1 MILLMWANSPRHT
14 FGIRRAGLANGYVLA
29 CETNVGAPRSR
40 MALGTPIVSH
50 MARFTDLA
58 VSILVCLSMGATR
71 RDTWKCHRDAS
82 TMSRDRMD
90 PDM

>member
-40 MALGTPIVSH
+40 MALGTPVVPH
-50 MARFTDLA
+50 MVRFTDLT
-58 VSILVCLSMGATR
+58 VSVSSVFGYE
-71 RDTWKCHRDAS
+71 RDS
-82 TMSRDRMD
+82 
-90 PDM
+90 P